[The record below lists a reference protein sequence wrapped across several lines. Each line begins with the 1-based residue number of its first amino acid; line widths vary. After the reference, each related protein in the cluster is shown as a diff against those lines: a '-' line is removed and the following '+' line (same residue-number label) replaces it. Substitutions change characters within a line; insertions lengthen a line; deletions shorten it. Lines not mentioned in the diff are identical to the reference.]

1 MQILSALAL
10 LSLSVLS
17 LALPPIEVRGNAFY
31 VSGTNNRFYIKGL
44 DYQPGGSS
52 KLFDPLSS
60 TDTCKRDIPYFQQLG
75 VNTIRIYSIDNTAN
89 HDECMAMLDSAG
101 IYLILDTNIP
111 QASIARDSGANCS
124 YNTMYLNEV
133 LASVKVMSQY
143 NNTLG
148 FFAANEVINDDST
161 TPAAPYVKAVV
172 RDIKTFQK
180 NTGLRRIPVGYSAAD
195 VLLNRLDTA
204 HYFNCGDD
212 DMARVDMF
220 GFNDYSWCG
229 QSTFQTSSYS
239 QKMQD
244 FGNYSIP
251 LFFSEFGCNKVTPR
265 PFTEVSAIFSSQ
277 MSSVFSGGLVYEYSN
292 EANNYGLVLISSD
305 NLSVTTNQDFTNLK
319 KQFASVSLPSG
330 AGGAQTG
337 LPYSNCPPISSTWNA
352 TNNVPDT
359 PKGALKYLR
368 GDEDPVGHG
377 FNGNTQWACV
387 AGGNND
393 DSGLSG
399 LSGSSLR
406 SSSKSGSSTSTGASA
421 QGSSTSTKKKNDGSS
436 LERTS
441 GLLSLVAMVAMF
453 FI

>member
-1 MQILSALAL
+1 M
-10 LSLSVLS
+10 
-17 LALPPIEVRGNAFY
+17 
-31 VSGTNNRFYIKGL
+31 K
-44 DYQPGGSS
+44 
-52 KLFDPLSS
+52 
-60 TDTCKRDIPYFQQLG
+60 
-75 VNTIRIYSIDNTAN
+75 
-89 HDECMAMLDSAG
+89 MLDSAG

-111 QASIARDSGANCS
+111 RASIARDSGANCS

-133 LASVKVMSQY
+133 LASVKLMSQY

-148 FFAANEVINDDST
+148 FFAANEVINDEST

-195 VLLNRLDTA
+195 VEQNRLDTA

-229 QSTFQTSSYS
+229 QSTFQTSGYS
-239 QKMQD
+239 QKMQAY
-244 FGNYSIP
+244 GNYSIP
-251 LFFSEFGCNKVTPR
+251 LFLSEFGCNKVTPR
-265 PFTEVSAIFSSQ
+265 PFTEVAAIFSSQ

-292 EANNYGLVLISSD
+292 EVNNYGLVLISSD

-330 AGGAQTG
+330 SGGAQTG
-337 LPYSNCPPISSTWNA
+337 LPHSNCPAISSTWNA
-352 TNNVPDT
+352 TDVVPDT

-368 GDEDPVGHG
+368 GDVDPEGHG
-377 FNGNTQWACV
+377 FDANTQWACV
-387 AGGNND
+387 AGGNYED
-393 DSGLSG
+393 LG

-406 SSSKSGSSTSTGASA
+406 SSTKSGSSTSTGGGS
-421 QGSSTSTKKKNDGSS
+421 QGTSTSTKKKNDGNS
-436 LERTS
+436 LRGTS
-441 GLLSLVAMVAMF
+441 GLMSFVAMVAMF
-453 FI
+453 LL